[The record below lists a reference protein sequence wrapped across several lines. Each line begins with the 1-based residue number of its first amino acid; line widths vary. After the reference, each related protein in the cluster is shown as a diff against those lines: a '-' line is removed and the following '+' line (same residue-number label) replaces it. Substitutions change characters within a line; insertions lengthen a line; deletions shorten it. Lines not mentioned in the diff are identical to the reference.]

1 MDEETVEENVVA
13 EDHASGTVPQVMEE
27 VGDDPEAAREALDDE
42 LAKDEPRSTL
52 VEALESVIA
61 DAEAEDEA
69 LDSDG
74 GTGGESGPPPS
85 DEDEEDA
92 PAAESMTDRA
102 QRRMVASTEQA
113 RAARLANLE
122 RNREIRKQQ
131 DEAVGR

>member
-27 VGDDPEAAREALDDE
+27 VGDDPEAAREALEDE

-61 DAEAEDEA
+61 HAEAEEEADDE
-69 LDSDG
+69 DD
-74 GTGGESGPPPS
+74 E
-85 DEDEEDA
+85 DEDEESA
-92 PAAESMTDRA
+92 PGGAAAAQSEESMTDRA

-113 RAARLANLE
+113 RTARLANLE
-122 RNREIRKQQ
+122 RNRALRKQQ